1 MAIYFNSFL
10 SLPLFLSLGPRCFIV
25 SSHANC
31 STEHQLWGP
40 KRIKKKLIS
49 TFHSA
54 RKKYFVAS
62 SAFCG
67 NAKFLQFCLLLLL
80 KFFYIFEDRHINRG
94 RIYASQPPQGGT
106 EKIYPAFV
114 SSSHTAKLYLFLYF
128 EKKKQQKIEETD
140 KRLRRKREDENGK
153 KDSQAHNLRSSFLS
167 IRFFLD
173 KPFRSSIMDPPMNP
187 HISINTLAKIKAYN
201 NFINDEDQPGEEERK
216 NFKEFQWKEII

>member
-1 MAIYFNSFL
+1 MPIAR
-10 SLPLFLSLGPRCFIV
+10 P
-25 SSHANC
+25 
-31 STEHQLWGP
+31 STNYEAL
-40 KRIKKKLIS
+40 KESKKKLIS

-128 EKKKQQKIEETD
+128 EKKTTENWGDGQTLETQTRRRER
-140 KRLRRKREDENGK
+140 KKKTLRHTIFDPPFF
-153 KDSQAHNLRSSFLS
+153 QFASFL
-167 IRFFLD
+167 
-173 KPFRSSIMDPPMNP
+173 
-187 HISINTLAKIKAYN
+187 INHSGPALWIPRWIPTY
-201 NFINDEDQPGEEERK
+201 R
-216 NFKEFQWKEII
+216 